1 MSHSLLSHSFFTSA
15 TLFLSRLSNPTLYSG
30 WSVGPPSLAFL
41 AHMSGSCSTSASQIH
56 GQPIT
61 APAHPHATL
70 VAVYPGLFFF
80 VLLSLHCCRILLALL
95 HLLLAPFLPTISSS
109 PHSETFREAPASFRV
124 TALLVTPKN
133 TRLSPQF
140 SKANLTDL
148 NLIGKLEIERKYI
161 HATTRRINIKI
172 SKIRPGKFSGLTSEK

>member
-41 AHMSGSCSTSASQIH
+41 AHMSGSCSTSAAQIH

-80 VLLSLHCCRILLALL
+80 VLLSLHRCRILLALL

-133 TRLSPQF
+133 ARLEASCTFLYSQPLWALQPVLAKITHHDY
-140 SKANLTDL
+140 SNK
-148 NLIGKLEIERKYI
+148 
-161 HATTRRINIKI
+161 IKD
-172 SKIRPGKFSGLTSEK
+172 KMAKFTKR